1 MIVLINELICFGEA
15 ALSQP
20 YLGEIRIFP
29 WNWPP
34 KGWALC
40 NGALLPVNQN
50 AALFAL
56 LGTTYGGNGTTT
68 FALPDLQG
76 RVPIHRSSTFPQGA
90 MFGQEAVT
98 LLQTNLPLH
107 NHALLGTTTV
117 GDRKNSTNSALAAS
131 STATNYYYSP
141 PTTGL
146 TSLNPASIAM
156 VGGNQPHNNMQ
167 PFLVLN
173 YCIAKVGIFPSRN

>member
-40 NGALLPVNQN
+40 NGALLPIAQN
-50 AALFAL
+50 SALFAL
-56 LGTTYGGNGTTT
+56 LGTNYGGNGTTT

-76 RVPIHRSSTFPQGA
+76 RVPIHRSGSCLSSGCAHHRRIRGA
-90 MFGQEAVT
+90 IR
-98 LLQTNLPLH
+98 L
-107 NHALLGTTTV
+107 
-117 GDRKNSTNSALAAS
+117 
-131 STATNYYYSP
+131 SP
-141 PTTGL
+141 
-146 TSLNPASIAM
+146 N
-156 VGGNQPHNNMQ
+156 
-167 PFLVLN
+167 
-173 YCIAKVGIFPSRN
+173 